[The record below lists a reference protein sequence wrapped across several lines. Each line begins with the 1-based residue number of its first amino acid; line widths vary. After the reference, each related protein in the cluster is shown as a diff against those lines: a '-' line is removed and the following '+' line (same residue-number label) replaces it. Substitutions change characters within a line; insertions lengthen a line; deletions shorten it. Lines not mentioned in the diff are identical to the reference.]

1 MSRLATVCCKVA
13 AAAAV
18 VSVVVLSAGCGS
30 GGEDAPTEVVLLTHD
45 SFAVSQ
51 EVRRGFERDS
61 GLRLRILQAGDAN
74 EALNRALLTA
84 GDPQADV
91 IFGIDDSVLSRALDG
106 ELLDEYRSGELA
118 SVDPAFAAPDDRV
131 TPIDH
136 GEVCVNVDE
145 TDDAPPPVSFD
156 DVLARAGDLVVENPA
171 TSSPGLAFL
180 LATIAE
186 YGEDGWQDW
195 WRAAKDAGVTVSAG
209 WEDAYYSAFSGGSGA
224 GDKPLVVSYATSPP
238 AEVVFA
244 DPPIEEATTGVVEST
259 CFEQIEMAGIL
270 RGTEHE
276 AEAKQ
281 LVDFLLSDEL
291 QADIP
296 LQMYVFP
303 VVDGIELPE
312 VFTAN
317 AAMVDDPLSMTPEA
331 IDEGRERW
339 IEEWTSIVLG

>member
-1 MSRLATVCCKVA
+1 MLPLALLPIVA
-13 AAAAV
+13 CGGDDDGDDEAV
-18 VSVVVLSAGCGS
+18 GDAGR
-30 GGEDAPTEVVLLTHD
+30 PVTLKLVTHD
-45 SFAVSQ
+45 SFAVSE
-51 EVRRGFERDS
+51 EVLAAFTEES
-61 GLRLRILQAGDAN
+61 GIEVELVPSGDAGQVVN
-74 EALNRALLTA
+74 RSVLNADSPLGDVLFGVDNTFLTRALE
-84 GDPQADV
+84 AD
-91 IFGIDDSVLSRALDG
+91 IFVPYESARLAEVDDRFELD
-106 ELLDEYRSGELA
+106 DEY
-118 SVDPAFAAPDDRV
+118 RV

-136 GEVCVNVDE
+136 GEVCVNFDKSAGE
-145 TDDAPPPVSFD
+145 PPASFD
-156 DVLARAGDLVVENPA
+156 ELRDRAGELVVQNPA

-180 LATIAE
+180 LATIEE

-195 WRAAKDAGVTVSAG
+195 WRAARDAGVTVTSG
-209 WEDAYYSAFSGGSGA
+209 WEDAYYSAFSGGSGE

-244 DPPIEEATTGVVEST
+244 DPPTDVAPTGVVEAT

-276 AEAKQ
+276 EEAQQ

-312 VFTAN
+312 VFTAH
-317 AAMVDDPLSMTPEA
+317 AAVVDDPLSMTPAE
-331 IDEGRERW
+331 IDEGRDRW
-339 IEEWTSIVLG
+339 IDEWTSIVLG